1 MVAVWPFS
9 AKACVSELIYISL
22 FLLLLSFYSGAR
34 MAVTEVTDLPKWVV
48 FSVWFIR
55 AFSAQIAVII
65 YMRHRYSHM
74 VCQFWEVCPDNS
86 SPDLV
91 VISVT
96 VVLFPSLQSP
106 REMVS
111 HCSWISVDLYLWKSF
126 LPVKMSVSSSLPKD
140 VPAGM
145 VSFYYCPSLNGL
157 QCSDQP
163 LIGCINIYT
172 KPCAEQAHIFHLSA
186 NWPLFSQPWWF
197 MIGGSDKLL
206 VHVQAFNLY

>member
-1 MVAVWPFS
+1 M
-9 AKACVSELIYISL
+9 
-22 FLLLLSFYSGAR
+22 
-34 MAVTEVTDLPKWVV
+34 TDLPKWVV
-48 FSVWFIR
+48 FSLWFIR
-55 AFSAQIAVII
+55 AFSAQITVNI

-74 VCQFWEVCPDNS
+74 ICQFWELCPGNS

-106 REMVS
+106 REVVS

-126 LPVKMSVSSSLPKD
+126 PAVKMNVSSSLPKD

-157 QCSDQP
+157 QCSNQL
-163 LIGCINIYT
+163 LIGRINIYT
-172 KPCAEQAHIFHLSA
+172 KSSAEQAHIFPLSA
-186 NWPLFSQPWWF
+186 KWPLFSQTWWCR
-197 MIGGSDKLL
+197 K
-206 VHVQAFNLY
+206 Y

>member
-1 MVAVWPFS
+1 MTGHGCSLTFLSKSLCFWTH
-9 AKACVSELIYISL
+9 IYISVPVAL
-22 FLLLLSFYSGAR
+22 VILLRSPYGSDRSDWPSQVGRVFCLIHKSLLCSNYSEHLHEAQIFPH
-34 MAVTEVTDLPKWVV
+34 DLP
-48 FSVWFIR
+48 
-55 AFSAQIAVII
+55 
-65 YMRHRYSHM
+65 
-74 VCQFWEVCPDNS
+74 FWEVCPDNS

-126 LPVKMSVSSSLPKD
+126 PAVKMNVSSSLPKD
-140 VPAGM
+140 LPAGM

-157 QCSDQP
+157 QCSNQP

-172 KPCAEQAHIFHLSA
+172 KPSAEQAHVSFIS
-186 NWPLFSQPWWF
+186 
-197 MIGGSDKLL
+197 
-206 VHVQAFNLY
+206 